1 MARQSGGQ
9 KEGAEGAIYG
19 ASIMPQLHAC
29 DPATATLVLGNL
41 NKANPAAAG
50 YSSDNA
56 ANLDFQAVKVKSG
69 SSRVCLVFCRL
80 LLLKYL
86 LLLLKALLK
95 QLLLLLGSA
104 HPACPSC
111 FSP

>member
-41 NKANPAAAG
+41 NTANPAAAG

-56 ANLDFQAVKVKSG
+56 ANLDFHAVKVKSRA
-69 SSRVCLVFCRL
+69 SRVCLAFCRL
-80 LLLKYL
+80 
-86 LLLLKALLK
+86 
-95 QLLLLLGSA
+95 QLLLLLR
-104 HPACPSC
+104 CC
-111 FSP
+111 